1 MLMLQSVNRLAVACS
16 GLLPS
21 LIGVCH
27 VAVQFPLYE
36 YCKAKIAERENTTV
50 DRLDPL
56 SVVSSLLLA
65 CVGTLLVQV
74 LHHLA
79 ADDTWGFWCHTHSEH
94 LIEFLSTEFSHGQCL
109 SAWPVTQRTS
119 LSYGLRLRQHPSSGR
134 VHLLACACL
143 HCAACMSQQW
153 KTP

>member
-1 MLMLQSVNRLAVACS
+1 MNLLTVACS

-56 SVVSSLLLA
+56 SVVSSLPLA
-65 CVGTLLVQV
+65 CVGIVLVQV
-74 LHHLA
+74 LYYLA
-79 ADDTWGFWCHTHSEH
+79 ADDTWGFCCHTHSEN
-94 LIEFLSTEFSHGQCL
+94 C
-109 SAWPVTQRTS
+109 
-119 LSYGLRLRQHPSSGR
+119 
-134 VHLLACACL
+134 
-143 HCAACMSQQW
+143 
-153 KTP
+153 